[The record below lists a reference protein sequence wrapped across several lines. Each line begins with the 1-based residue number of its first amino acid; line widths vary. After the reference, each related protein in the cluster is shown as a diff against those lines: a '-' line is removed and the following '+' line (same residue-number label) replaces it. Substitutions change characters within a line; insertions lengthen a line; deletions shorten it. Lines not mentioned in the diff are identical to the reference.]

1 MSIQKKSLI
10 STLKSAKKA
19 NLTKPEVHF
28 DNTRK
33 DIKAQPVLKTSQKF
47 KPAVKARPAY

>member
-28 DNTRK
+28 DHTRK
-33 DIKAQPVLKTSQKF
+33 DIKAQPILKTSQKIR
-47 KPAVKARPAY
+47 PAVKARPVY